1 MAQSFDAS
9 HKAYESGDGAGAKH
23 LSEEGKRHKAEM
35 ERLNQEA
42 SDWIYRR
49 AYLLLCTRRFDEVLI
64 WDMRDRVGVENNTD
78 SAPDE
83 VDLHG
88 LYVAEAIRRTEEAIQ
103 QAQAAGKDH
112 LDLIVGKV
120 CISPPSPLARTNVF
134 FVLVARASTPP
145 PTPPK

>member
-49 AYLLLCTRRFDEVLI
+49 AYPLLSSPAWKCL
-64 WDMRDRVGVENNTD
+64 
-78 SAPDE
+78 SAD
-83 VDLHG
+83 VDNG
-88 LYVAEAIRRTEEAIQ
+88 LGWRAQRTTQTAHQ
-103 QAQAAGKDH
+103 TK
-112 LDLIVGKV
+112 
-120 CISPPSPLARTNVF
+120 
-134 FVLVARASTPP
+134 
-145 PTPPK
+145 